1 MEGQAMGAKVQPRY
15 SCRRAASQGRKPDMA
30 KDTLSIEV
38 VFNGQDC
45 FVIANGLKI
54 AKRGVEKNWIPLEP
68 GWTVFYDPYD
78 PNDAVKVWYEG
89 ARVH

>member
-1 MEGQAMGAKVQPRY
+1 MGAKVQPRY
-15 SCRRAASQGRKPDMA
+15 SRRRAASQGRKPDMA

-38 VFNGQDC
+38 VFNGRDC
-45 FVIANGLKI
+45 LVIANGLKI

-68 GWTVFYDPYD
+68 GWTVVYDPYD

>member
-1 MEGQAMGAKVQPRY
+1 MEGQAKVQPRY
-15 SCRRAASQGRKPDMA
+15 SRRHAASQGRKPDMA

>member
-1 MEGQAMGAKVQPRY
+1 MGAKVQPRY
-15 SCRRAASQGRKPDMA
+15 SRRRATSQGRKPDMA

-54 AKRGVEKNWIPLEP
+54 AKRGVEKNWISLEP
-68 GWTVFYDPYD
+68 GWTVFYDPYNSD
-78 PNDAVKVWYEG
+78 DEIKVCYEG
-89 ARVH
+89 VRVH

>member
-1 MEGQAMGAKVQPRY
+1 
-15 SCRRAASQGRKPDMA
+15 
-30 KDTLSIEV
+30 L
-38 VFNGQDC
+38 
-45 FVIANGLKI
+45 VIANGLKI

-68 GWTVFYDPYD
+68 GWTVVYDPYD